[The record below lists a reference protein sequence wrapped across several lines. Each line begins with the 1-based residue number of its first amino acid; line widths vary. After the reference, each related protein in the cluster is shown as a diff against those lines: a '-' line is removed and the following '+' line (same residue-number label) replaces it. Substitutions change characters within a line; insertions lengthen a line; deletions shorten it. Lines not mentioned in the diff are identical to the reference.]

1 MISRLHPARAVARGV
16 LLLFAAAPML
26 RAQQPVTPDSARSAT
41 RIKEITVTAAP
52 ARREAAASSLS
63 LTAVTLRAVPA
74 LNPYDRLRQAAG
86 LEVHDQGQGP
96 GFASNASLRG
106 FTSDHSTDLALW
118 IDGVPINEPVNGH
131 AEGYNDWSLMF
142 PQSISSI
149 EIFKGPTSP
158 LYGNFALAGVVNVR
172 TLERMRGVQTE
183 LTGGAYGRFEGSLLG
198 GWDRDGSGG
207 VLGLR
212 GLRESG
218 WRPNSGYELGQVHLR
233 AVHDLSP
240 GTAVD
245 AGVELYAAGWDSP
258 GFLTGEQFADRD
270 YRSVSNP
277 TDGGFKHRAQERV
290 SLRAL
295 VGSSLLWRS
304 TLYATQGRWQLF
316 LTTPPEGG
324 TTEGSGSQVEE
335 EDRRYGFGGTSA
347 LSWSAGHVDATLGVE
362 GRWDH
367 SNYENWFVTF
377 RARDSAETLTAASQ
391 ASGALFL
398 ETHEEIGPHVR
409 LDLGGRLDVRHA
421 RDEPTE
427 EPASSDTRALVS
439 PKLGLSIHPSG
450 SFHMYGNVSRGFR
463 QTDGVIRDP
472 RLPFITAWAY
482 EAGLKLFRGDGSA
495 SLAVFRMDV
504 SDEQTFNPITA
515 TSTSGGSSRR
525 QGVELGLSGGIGP
538 AARLSGEWTFLD
550 AKYLRL
556 VTEDGDTLSGARVFN
571 TAKYVGAVAL
581 DLAPPAARWQ
591 LHVAGNVVGPYSPFD
606 EPGVTLPAYGLL
618 HLSGGWSLGR
628 AQVQVGLRNVLNHA
642 YPELRAG
649 DFVVPGQPR
658 TVFVGLRYRLGE
670 KSVASR
676 TAHH

>member
-1 MISRLHPARAVARGV
+1 MHPARAVTRGV
-16 LLLFAAAPML
+16 LLLGFLAATAL
-26 RAQQPVTPDSARSAT
+26 SAQQPAGADSATHTT

-63 LTAVTLRAVPA
+63 LSAATLRTLPS
-74 LNPYDRLRQAAG
+74 LNPYDRLRLSAG

-118 IDGVPINEPVNGH
+118 IDGVPINEPANGH

-142 PQSISSI
+142 PQAVSSI

-158 LYGNFALAGVVNVR
+158 VYGNFALAGVVNVR
-172 TLERMRGVQTE
+172 TLERMRGVASE
-183 LTGGAYGRFEGSLLG
+183 LSGGAYGRFEGSLLG

-212 GLRESG
+212 GVRESG
-218 WRPNSGYELGQVHLR
+218 WRPNSGYELGQAHLR
-233 AVHDLSP
+233 AVRDLSS
-240 GTAVD
+240 GTALD

-258 GFLTGEQFADRD
+258 GFLTGAQFADRE
-270 YRSVSNP
+270 YRIVSNP

-290 SLRAL
+290 SLRVL
-295 VGSSLLWRS
+295 SGSALLWRS
-304 TLYATQGRWQLF
+304 TLYATQSRWQLF

-324 TTEGSGSQVEE
+324 TSEGSGSQVEE

-347 LSWSAGHVDATLGVE
+347 LSWSFGHLDGTVGVE

-367 SNYENWFVTF
+367 SDYQNWFVSN
-377 RARDSAETLTAASQ
+377 RVRDSAETLTAAAQ
-391 ASGALFL
+391 GSGALFL
-398 ETHEEIGPHVR
+398 ETREEIGPYLR
-409 LDLGGRLDVRHA
+409 LELGGRVDVRHA
-421 RDEPTE
+421 RDEPTGGQ
-427 EPASSDTRALVS
+427 ASGDTRALVS
-439 PKLGLSIHPSG
+439 PKLGLSLHPSG

-482 EAGLKLFRGDGSA
+482 EVGMKVFRGNRTA
-495 SLAVFRMDV
+495 SLALFRMDV
-504 SDEQTFNPITA
+504 SDEQTFNPLTA

-525 QGVELGLSGGIGP
+525 QGVELGLSAPIGS
-538 AARLSGEWTFLD
+538 AARFSGEWTFLD

-556 VTEDGDTLSGARVFN
+556 VTEEGDTLSGARVFN

-581 DLAPPAARWQ
+581 DLAPPKARWQ
-591 LHVAGNVVGPYSPFD
+591 LHLASNVVGPYSPFD
-606 EPGVTLPAYGLL
+606 EPGVSLPAYALL
-618 HLSGGWSLGR
+618 HVSGMWSFGR
-628 AQVQVGLRNVLNHA
+628 AQVQAGLRNLLDHA

-649 DFVVPGQPR
+649 NFVVPGQPR
-658 TVFVGLRYRLGE
+658 TVFVELRYRFGKE
-670 KSVASR
+670 VVGR
-676 TAHH
+676 